1 MLNARFQSLFTS
13 LVTFG
18 LLAGCSS
25 TTPPGSTGGTGS
37 SSGGG
42 GGTGSQTSTTGSTP
56 TSGAVSSGAGGT
68 GASAGTTT
76 SGAGGS
82 GVASTGGGTG
92 ASAGAGGTTGGTTGT
107 AVGGTGASSG
117 TGGTST
123 PGAYKTVAVV
133 ETSLAGG
140 AAGVAEHCASL
151 AALTPKAAAAST
163 GTVITVDPT
172 MQRQKITGF
181 GGALTEVVASTIGI
195 LAPAQ
200 QTEIYNALW
209 SPTGS
214 NYTMTRTHIGG
225 CDFSLSAYSYDDNGG
240 TADPT
245 LANFSIKNDMD
256 YLIPGL
262 KQAMTASG
270 GTLKILGSMWSA
282 PPWMKSPAIYNGG
295 SVQAKYYGALASY
308 FSKYVQAYKAQNLD
322 IWAITPQNEPLNG
335 SNARESDVWSTGGAD
350 MNTFIKTNL
359 GPQFQTDGLS
369 TKIFIYDHN
378 NGPNNTGN
386 GEILWAKTI
395 LGDTT
400 TSPFVA
406 GTAVHWYGSTVEVYE
421 AGLDGVHAANPAKDI
436 LFDEGT
442 ADGFIFGGGEN
453 SQRTISA
460 AAQIAA
466 AWQNDNWFWNID
478 EYDWGWDYPG
488 VPNDPDHVRYAPVT
502 RYARDII
509 VGLNHWYTGWIDWN
523 AVLNKAGA
531 QDAVGGGIGTAGPNP
546 VAWNPPGTAAVNTRG
561 NPGVSHI
568 ENGLPASI
576 MVDEDPTMTG
586 QTGTIYYTP
595 IFYVM
600 RQVSKYILPG
610 ATVLLTTSTA
620 AAGGDNTTVTS
631 TQKFYAT
638 AAQNPDGTTAV
649 VMFNSATTPAP
660 YTVNVGSQSVTG
672 SMPGQSVQ
680 TLIWQ

>member
-1 MLNARFQSLFTS
+1 
-13 LVTFG
+13 V
-18 LLAGCSS
+18 
-25 TTPPGSTGGTGS
+25 
-37 SSGGG
+37 
-42 GGTGSQTSTTGSTP
+42 TTGAVTTGAST
-56 TSGAVSSGAGGT
+56 GT
-68 GASAGTTT
+68 GASGTVGTG
-76 SGAGGS
+76 SGA
-82 GVASTGGGTG
+82 ASTGAGSTGAATGTG
-92 ASAGAGGTTGGTTGT
+92 VGTAGATTGT
-107 AVGGTGASSG
+107 AMGGTGTSSG
-117 TGGTST
+117 TGGMST
-123 PGAYKTVAVV
+123 PGAYKTVGVI

-140 AAGVAEHCASL
+140 AAGAAEHCASL
-151 AALTPKAAAAST
+151 PALTPKAAGTAT
-163 GTVITVDPT
+163 GTAITVDPT
-172 MQRQKITGF
+172 KPRQKITGF
-181 GGALTEVVASTIGI
+181 GGALTEVVASTISI
-195 LAPAQ
+195 LTPAQ

-209 SPTGS
+209 SPSGS

-256 YLIPGL
+256 ILVPGL
-262 KQAMTASG
+262 KQANTATG
-270 GTLKILGSMWSA
+270 GTLKILASMWSA

-308 FSKYVQAYKAQNLD
+308 FSKYIQAYKAQGLP
-322 IWAITPQNEPLNG
+322 IWAVTPQNEPLNG
-335 SNARESDVWSTGGAD
+335 SNARESDVWTAGGTD

-359 GPQFQTDGLS
+359 GPQFMTDGLS
-369 TKIFIYDHN
+369 SKVFIYDHN
-378 NGPNNTGN
+378 NGPNNNTN
-386 GEILWAKTI
+386 GEVLWAKSI
-395 LGDTT
+395 LGDTA
-400 TSPFVA
+400 TSAFVA

-421 AGLDGVHAANPAKDI
+421 AGLDAVHAANTAKDI

-442 ADGFIFGGGEN
+442 ADGFIFGAGKN
-453 SQRTISA
+453 AQHVVSA

-466 AWQNDNWFWNID
+466 AWQHDSWFWDLDN
-478 EYDWGWDYPG
+478 YDWGWDFPPAG
-488 VPNDPDHVRYAPVT
+488 PTDQDHVLYAPVT

-531 QDAVGGGIGTAGPNP
+531 QDAAGGGIGMAGPNP
-546 VAWNPPGTAAVNTRG
+546 AAWDPPGTAAINTRG

-576 MVDEDPTMTG
+576 MVDEDPTKTG

-610 ATVLLTTSTA
+610 ATVLTTTSSA
-620 AAGGDNTTVTS
+620 APTGDNTTVTS
-631 TQKFYAT
+631 TQKFYVT

-649 VMFNSATTPAP
+649 VMFNSATTAAP
-660 YTVNVGSQSVTG
+660 YTVTVGTQSVTG

-680 TLIWQ
+680 TLVWQ